1 MSLNK
6 SQQPQSSVGDVD
18 DEKLQEHRRL
28 ANVVKG
34 VHADL
39 RKKYRQNEGDLNK
52 IWKEH
57 CQNGRLLTK
66 YADAMHHLATDHWA
80 QLPQHRITWCQE
92 VALDF
97 FQRGGLQQVLDK
109 EKRRQFHIAKE
120 EIPKQSGCD
129 TKPSLAQNCDA
140 AVASPAAAAPAA
152 AAAAISPIVDQTA
165 KNPAY
170 IPDPATVGMESRRQ
184 SLDTVTLPFRGK
196 IRLLDVGSCFNP
208 FLQFDEF
215 LAVGIDISPAKPS
228 VYCCDFLHLETQEP
242 FQVAPDT
249 LDTFL
254 SNLKSPIEKLPECS
268 FHVVVFSLLLEY
280 FPSPY
285 QRWLCC
291 QKAHKLLMIN
301 GLLLIVSPDSH
312 QQHRNAAM
320 VKSWKRA
327 IESMGFNRYRYV
339 KLEHLHCMA
348 FRKIKNAADDDEV
361 NSIVGDIHPDM
372 LYIPQDSNELETGS
386 EQSFMHDIFS
396 VDNEEFF
403 RKTINELPID
413 LSDDEDST

>member
-1 MSLNK
+1 MLSGTSTTLNPG
-6 SQQPQSSVGDVD
+6 QQSPPIISDQ
-18 DEKLQEHRRL
+18 KKKQEHRRL

-39 RKKYRQNEGDLNK
+39 RKKYRQNGGDFHR

-57 CQNGRLLTK
+57 CQNGQLLTE

-80 QLPQHRITWCQE
+80 QLPQTRITWCQE

-97 FQRGGLQQVLDK
+97 FLKGGLQRAI
-109 EKRRQFHIAKE
+109 EKE
-120 EIPKQSGCD
+120 ERRKFHFSKGEDSKQSGSYEN
-129 TKPSLAQNCDA
+129 PLLQH
-140 AVASPAAAAPAA
+140 ASA
-152 AAAAISPIVDQTA
+152 
-165 KNPAY
+165 
-170 IPDPATVGMESRRQ
+170 IPDPAPGDQMNNSSLVASGMQNKRH
-184 SLDTVTLPFRGK
+184 SLDTVILPFRGK

-228 VYCCDFLHLETQEP
+228 VYRCDFLHLETKEP
-242 FQVAPDT
+242 FQVASDT

-254 SNLKSPIEKLPECS
+254 SNLKSPIERLPQCS

-291 QKAHKLLMIN
+291 QKAHKLLMIH

-312 QQHRNAAM
+312 QQHRNVAM
-320 VKSWKRA
+320 VKSWKKA
-327 IESMGFNRYRYV
+327 IESMGFSRYRYV

-348 FRKIKNAADDDEV
+348 FRKVKNTGDEV
-361 NSIVGDIHPDM
+361 NSIVGDTHPEM
-372 LYIPQDSNELETGS
+372 LFIPQDSNELETSS
-386 EQSFMHDIFS
+386 EQNFMHDIFS

-403 RKTINELPID
+403 RKTIHELPID
-413 LSDDEDST
+413 LSDDDDSP